1 MKKKNLVRK
10 KQLYSTEI
18 DNLCFAAAICHELF
32 MFSEDPE
39 NEQRFWDLE
48 TDLTNLL
55 EELSHSNNQFVEK
68 IPLRKGELKA
78 HYLSS
83 RRLSPTSQEQRS

>member
-10 KQLYSTEI
+10 KQLYPTEI

-32 MFSEDPE
+32 MFSDDPE

-48 TDLTNLL
+48 TELTNLL
-55 EELSHSNNQFVEK
+55 EELSQSNNQFIEK
-68 IPLRKGELKA
+68 IPLKKGE
-78 HYLSS
+78 
-83 RRLSPTSQEQRS
+83 

>member
-1 MKKKNLVRK
+1 MKKKNLIRK

-32 MFSEDPE
+32 MFSESPE
-39 NEQRFWDLE
+39 NERRFWDLE

-55 EELSHSNNQFVEK
+55 EELSQSNNQFIEK
-68 IPLRKGELKA
+68 IPLTRKEN
-78 HYLSS
+78 
-83 RRLSPTSQEQRS
+83 

>member
-32 MFSEDPE
+32 MFSEDLE
-39 NEQRFWDLE
+39 NEQRFWNME
-48 TDLTNLL
+48 TEITNLL
-55 EELSHSNNQFVEK
+55 QELSQNNNQFVEK
-68 IPLRKGELKA
+68 VPLNGRKE
-78 HYLSS
+78 S
-83 RRLSPTSQEQRS
+83 E

>member
-1 MKKKNLVRK
+1 MKRKNLVRK

-39 NEQRFWDLE
+39 NERRFWDME
-48 TDLTNLL
+48 TELTNLL
-55 EELSHSNNQFVEK
+55 EELKNNNNQFVEK
-68 IPLRKGELKA
+68 IPLNRKECI
-78 HYLSS
+78 
-83 RRLSPTSQEQRS
+83 

>member
-1 MKKKNLVRK
+1 MKRKNLVRK

-39 NEQRFWDLE
+39 NERRFWDLE
-48 TDLTNLL
+48 TELTNLL
-55 EELSHSNNQFVEK
+55 EELSKSNNQFIEK
-68 IPLRKGELKA
+68 IPLKKGD
-78 HYLSS
+78 
-83 RRLSPTSQEQRS
+83 